1 MSNVTL
7 SIGGRDY
14 AVACA
19 PGEETHV
26 AGLGRLIDSKLSEMP
41 GGQAHG
47 ETRSLLFAALLLA
60 DQVHELEQAQA
71 IARAAPLAAAPAPA
85 PAFPTERLAS
95 LAERLERLA
104 GTIEAQG

>member
-19 PGEETHV
+19 PGEEAHV
-26 AGLGRLIDSKLSEMP
+26 IGLGRLIDGKLAEMP

-60 DQVHELEQAQA
+60 DQVHELEQTQA
-71 IARAAPLAAAPAPA
+71 IARAAAPA
-85 PAFPTERLAS
+85 PAFPTARLAM
-95 LAERLERLA
+95 LAERLEKLA
-104 GTIEAQG
+104 ATVETLS